1 VAALILLVRSFP
13 RSSKNSSGLFAL
25 FPSAC
30 VDDLARLVIGDK
42 REVVV
47 TFAITDLI
55 DPENEEIIKAVG
67 IELLGDDSFTDR
79 P

>member
-1 VAALILLVRSFP
+1 LILVVRSFP
-13 RSSKNSSGLFAL
+13 RSSKNSSRLFAL

-30 VDDLARLVIGDK
+30 VDDLARLMISDK

-79 P
+79 S

>member
-1 VAALILLVRSFP
+1 MIS
-13 RSSKNSSGLFAL
+13 
-25 FPSAC
+25 
-30 VDDLARLVIGDK
+30 DK

-55 DPENEEIIKAVG
+55 DPENEEIPKAVG